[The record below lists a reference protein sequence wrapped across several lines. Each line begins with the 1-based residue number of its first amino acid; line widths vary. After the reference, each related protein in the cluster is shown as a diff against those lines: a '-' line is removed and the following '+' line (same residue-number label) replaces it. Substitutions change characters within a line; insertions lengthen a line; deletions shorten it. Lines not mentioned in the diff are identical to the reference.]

1 MSVVNHG
8 RRTDETNNCCEWA
21 GRVDS
26 YVKWLTCEESLYVR
40 DTSLYSYQSTVDQRL
55 TWSASVSIRKTER
68 VDGCAV
74 KTESSQGKAHVGSGQ
89 LCIIQV
95 LLHAAIQ
102 CRLQCLQHHRSMTTA
117 NTQQLTASLSSQL
130 STTHGS
136 MMRKSYDITEQ
147 QVGPSRVLRWFH
159 LRRWNPGHV
168 CTSSP
173 GLSMT

>member
-1 MSVVNHG
+1 
-8 RRTDETNNCCEWA
+8 
-21 GRVDS
+21 VDS

-147 QVGPSRVLRWFH
+147 QVGPSRVLR
-159 LRRWNPGHV
+159 
-168 CTSSP
+168 
-173 GLSMT
+173 